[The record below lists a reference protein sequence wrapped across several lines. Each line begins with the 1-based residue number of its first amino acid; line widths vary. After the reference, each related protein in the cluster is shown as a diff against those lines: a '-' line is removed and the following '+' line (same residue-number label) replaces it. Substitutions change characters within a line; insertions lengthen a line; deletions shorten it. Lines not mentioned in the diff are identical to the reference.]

1 MRRAVRC
8 AGGARARDRRRDG
21 TNGEPALGAAWLNS
35 RQVGV
40 NSSRK
45 ARRGANSHNG
55 ARNRRAQR
63 INAACSGFELQRDEL
78 PLDVP
83 NKINFGTQCS
93 GPLFSFSGVDDM
105 TCALTVAM
113 HCADRRVASTSA
125 FARLMH
131 PTRRRFH
138 VRDYRFDS
146 APSARVLAA
155 NAVRLPLDGLTASDG
170 QLLVSW
176 AGYDTM
182 IGIVPL
188 AGTIA
193 LSGTNS
199 ETMQNNCTS
208 LVHDRSHARS
218 HRMRTVLCTRP
229 VITNE
234 VTVAA
239 HVAFAV
245 VHGEQHQSA
254 ELLSR
259 AVEASSRIAA
269 NPREMRRIVLE
280 RLSSMRHAKPHR
292 ARAVQR
298 GGGVEA
304 AEARRG
310 AESRPRAMSSPA
322 L

>member
-1 MRRAVRC
+1 M
-8 AGGARARDRRRDG
+8 ARVID
-21 TNGEPALGAAWLNS
+21 
-35 RQVGV
+35 
-40 NSSRK
+40 
-45 ARRGANSHNG
+45 
-55 ARNRRAQR
+55 ARNAGPMLR
-63 INAACSGFELQRDEL
+63 SGFELQRDEL

-83 NKINFGTQCS
+83 NKISYGTQCS
-93 GPLFSFSGVDDM
+93 GPFFSFSGVDEPAAVRN
-105 TCALTVAM
+105 ALVAM
-113 HCADRRVASTSA
+113 HCDASGGLDLCFCTPDA
-125 FARLMH
+125 ENIPRPRLSLRLGAVS
-131 PTRRRFH
+131 T
-138 VRDYRFDS
+138 
-146 APSARVLAA
+146 RVLAA
-155 NAVRLPLDGLTASDG
+155 TSSVLVADGLTASDG

-193 LSGTNS
+193 LSRVS
-199 ETMQNNCTS
+199 RETMQNNCTS

-239 HVAFAV
+239 HLAFAV

-304 AEARRG
+304 RRG
-310 AESRPRAMSSPA
+310 EERRREPQ
-322 L
+322 

>member
-1 MRRAVRC
+1 M
-8 AGGARARDRRRDG
+8 ARVID
-21 TNGEPALGAAWLNS
+21 
-35 RQVGV
+35 
-40 NSSRK
+40 
-45 ARRGANSHNG
+45 
-55 ARNRRAQR
+55 ARNAGPMLR
-63 INAACSGFELQRDEL
+63 SGFELQRDEL

-83 NKINFGTQCS
+83 KKISYGTQCL
-93 GPLFSFSGVDDM
+93 GPLFSFSGVDEPAAVRN
-105 TCALTVAM
+105 ALVAM
-113 HCADRRVASTSA
+113 HCDASGGLDLCFCTPDA
-125 FARLMH
+125 ENIPRPRLSLRLGAVS
-131 PTRRRFH
+131 T
-138 VRDYRFDS
+138 
-146 APSARVLAA
+146 RVLAA
-155 NAVRLPLDGLTASDG
+155 TSSVLVADGLTASDG

-304 AEARRG
+304 RRG
-310 AESRPRAMSSPA
+310 EERRREPQGQWRFDRFKT
-322 L
+322 LGD